1 MQQPHRLQ
9 TRSGEA
15 LSYAGPQLEAD
26 PAMEDVKAKDFENL
40 QDLATKDFENL
51 QDFTIKDFE
60 EPIIIT
66 KFAIG

>member
-1 MQQPHRLQ
+1 
-9 TRSGEA
+9 
-15 LSYAGPQLEAD
+15 
-26 PAMEDVKAKDFENL
+26 MEDVKREDFENL
-40 QDLATKDFENL
+40 QDLATKDCENL

>member
-1 MQQPHRLQ
+1 
-9 TRSGEA
+9 
-15 LSYAGPQLEAD
+15 
-26 PAMEDVKAKDFENL
+26 MEDVKREDFENL

>member
-1 MQQPHRLQ
+1 
-9 TRSGEA
+9 
-15 LSYAGPQLEAD
+15 
-26 PAMEDVKAKDFENL
+26 MEDVKAKDFENL